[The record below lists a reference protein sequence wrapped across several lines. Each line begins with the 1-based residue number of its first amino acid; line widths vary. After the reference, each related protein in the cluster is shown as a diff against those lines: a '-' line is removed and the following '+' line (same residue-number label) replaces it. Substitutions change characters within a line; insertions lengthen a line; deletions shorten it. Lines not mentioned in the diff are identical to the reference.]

1 MIWHWK
7 NLWILM
13 PAIFG
18 IARLAQI
25 VLILIFKKECGNS
38 KENAGKGFPQKGLG
52 KVKEGVFSSML

>member
-1 MIWHWK
+1 
-7 NLWILM
+7 M